1 MLENFKKD
9 GYLSQNYEYESEE
22 PIGEGGFGKVYKV
35 RELSTNKLFAMKE
48 MTITHS
54 ESYSGE
60 STSQNSNK
68 CSISESKSV
77 TTSIAISDQKN
88 ILEFVQC
95 CQEAVLQSEVFQ
107 HPNIVAV
114 HDKWIQKSEEQLE
127 EPRPYADYILTI
139 VEFLQSGGQEK
150 GVNVLEITPEVRDAL
165 MNVEG
170 NPTKYIQLIQ
180 TGFSITIITL
190 ISIFNF

>member
-1 MLENFKKD
+1 MLKNFKQGD
-9 GYLSQNYEYESEE
+9 YLSQNYEYESEK

-48 MTITHS
+48 IQIKYT
-54 ESYSGE
+54 ESYSDE
-60 STSQNSNK
+60 
-68 CSISESKSV
+68 SISQSSEQEDIHSSKS
-77 TTSIAISDQKN
+77 TTKTLATSDQEN

-95 CQEAVLQSEVFQ
+95 CQEAVLQSEVFK

-114 HDKWIQKSEEQLE
+114 HDKWIQKSEEELG
-127 EPRPYADYILTI
+127 EPRQYADYILTI

-180 TGFSITIITL
+180 TGFSITII
-190 ISIFNF
+190 FNF